1 METAKGPLVVFAFA
15 LKSKRRSTRRWK
27 HPQALMA
34 AGVGL
39 RVTLNGHYASAM
51 RISRSNA
58 NAAWGEGKD
67 TFHAEGGMGASHHAN

>member
-1 METAKGPLVVFAFA
+1 
-15 LKSKRRSTRRWK
+15 
-27 HPQALMA
+27 MA